1 MDSGDLP
8 ASFPAC
14 AFSGPRRYYTPVY
27 TQRGRGME
35 EEYFFNQSTLL
46 FRAGKRTPL
55 PGGTAFFWAGTGSA
69 RLPKAVRR
77 YHTQYR
83 LNGHEQVFSCHVL
96 LEPSAFIFPET
107 VLPGNLPHTSC
118 MLSDPSGLTWRD
130 RHPGSGEARH
140 SLWWLPSSV
149 RCVPGG

>member
-1 MDSGDLP
+1 MTFFIVQETPFNQNISARTAQTDSGDQP

-14 AFSGPRRYYTPVY
+14 AFFDPQRYYTPVY

-35 EEYFFNQSTLL
+35 EEYFFNQSTLP

-55 PGGTAFFWAGTGSA
+55 PGGTAFSGQVQAQCASRKQCGD
-69 RLPKAVRR
+69 

-96 LEPSAFIFPET
+96 LPFP
-107 VLPGNLPHTSC
+107 LIYALKSQTS
-118 MLSDPSGLTWRD
+118 
-130 RHPGSGEARH
+130 
-140 SLWWLPSSV
+140 
-149 RCVPGG
+149 